1 MIINRILEKLGIGD
15 GSFNSDAKSRRKF
28 IRHQGLQAEVVVAEQ
43 SVGVMDWSLG
53 GLSFLPLVNTPL
65 VAGDRVQFQLKFRL
79 PHETIS
85 ITQTG
90 KVVRAVKRGVA
101 AEFLPLSPETRR
113 KFERVLDGVHAQ
125 GFLTS
130 QLA

>member
-1 MIINRILEKLGIGD
+1 MIINRILQKLGIGD
-15 GSFNSDAKSRRKF
+15 GSFNKEEKSRRKF
-28 IRHQGLQAEVVVAEQ
+28 IRHRGVQAEVVVGNQ
-43 SVGVMDWSLG
+43 SLGLTDWSLG
-53 GLSFLPLVNTPL
+53 GLCFLPPVNTPL
-65 VAGDRVQFQLKFRL
+65 VAGDRIQFQLRFRL
-79 PHETIS
+79 PHETVS

-130 QLA
+130 QMA